1 VYLQRHGVLLRRLR
15 QHAHPLGIYAQVVL
29 HAEVGGMSL
38 RKSIKR
44 EINKPAAGAI
54 FFDLSFLYDFSM
66 YFLSTTAKHFGV

>member
-1 VYLQRHGVLLRRLR
+1 
-15 QHAHPLGIYAQVVL
+15 
-29 HAEVGGMSL
+29 MSL